1 MKRALIVK
9 FILTICITC
18 LTAILKGQTSP
29 CPNFDFSQ
37 RNFTNWR
44 TQIYLNPLTHPHST
58 AYSDITLTDT
68 NAPGSR
74 F

>member
-1 MKRALIVK
+1 MKRTFIVK
-9 FILTICITC
+9 FILLICITC
-18 LTAILKGQTSP
+18 LTATLKAQNAA

-44 TQIYLNPLTHPHST
+44 TQIYNPIGVHST